1 MSKDTPD
8 TTNLPLNE
16 SSQSMQTSMDQF
28 SSFLSAPV
36 RKLDADEYT
45 ANDLDGVTESA
56 TGSGNLNFL
65 MMQAGQT
72 NEEMRNLNP
81 FDNVG
86 GGDVFGG
93 GIPGFDNNG
102 PLPGSGN
109 GGETAMD
116 RAFDP
121 ANEYD
126 SGLGSLNSG
135 GNLNSTAGSL
145 GAVTAAH
152 TATTPFSNI
161 SSISLSD
168 VHPANNG
175 NNGNNGNSGTSG
187 NNGTSGMNGTEG
199 PPGASGVNGTSG
211 TDGMD
216 GVDGDDGEV
225 TTIISNF
232 FNDLPF
238 DIGPIGISLDATL
251 DNLSNVTLDI
261 INGDTITN
269 VLDEAVNIA
278 PVLGPVEDMVGDI
291 LSDVS
296 LDAILDPF
304 QYDGSAND
312 FDLNL
317 ESGLNLLGIDLPGI
331 GIDIPLDPLERLVGD
346 LDVGLGLTN
355 NALDVPILGDILGD
369 GTADLD
375 LGVTGLENIIDTSF
389 INDAVQTVLN
399 PVENLI
405 GDIDIGAGLGLG
417 LLGGDLNDGGADTD
431 ITLPLDID
439 LIDTGLLTETVGVA
453 LDPLESIVGDIDLDL
468 GIGTDLL
475 GNIAPSMFDSEAG
488 GTGTDDLLSQIG
500 DNLSGTVADAN
511 LPIDVIDIPVDLEN
525 VALPDLPALD
535 ALPELPALG
544 GVLDPLGDIGP
555 GGDSTD
561 VLGGLVSL
569 LDIIDTVVAEA
580 DNAIDLLDSLPTSTG
595 GLDLGALTGGLD
607 GSAADSATTSGS
619 TTWTETLLPNVG
631 DLLGGGLAADPI
643 SIVPDP
649 IAVVPTISLPVIPT
663 LPVAPPTLGGGL
675 FGGGGGLF
683 G

>member
-1 MSKDTPD
+1 MSKETPD

-72 NEEMRNLNP
+72 NEEMRNLSP

-93 GIPGFDNNG
+93 GLPGFGGNG

-126 SGLGSLNSG
+126 SGLAGLNSG
-135 GNLNSTAGSL
+135 GSLNSTAGSL
-145 GAVTAAH
+145 GAVAAAH
-152 TATTPFSNI
+152 TAATPFSDISNI
-161 SSISLSD
+161 SFSD
-168 VHPANNG
+168 IQPVNNG
-175 NNGNNGNSGTSG
+175 NNGNNGNGGTNGINGISGD
-187 NNGTSGMNGTEG
+187 
-199 PPGASGVNGTSG
+199 NGTSG
-211 TDGMD
+211 TNGSDGID
-216 GVDGDDGEV
+216 GGPGEG
-225 TTIISNF
+225 TTIIN
-232 FNDLPF
+232 NVTNINEGDLTEIVNELPF
-238 DIGPIGISLDATL
+238 DLGPIGISLDATL
-251 DNLSNVTLDI
+251 DDLTNLTLDI

-269 VLDEAVNIA
+269 VLNEAVDIA
-278 PVLGPVEDMVGDI
+278 PVLGPVEDLVGNI

-304 QYDGSAND
+304 QYDGSADD

-346 LDVGLGLTN
+346 IDIGLGLAN
-355 NALDVPILGDILGD
+355 NALDVPILGDLLGD
-369 GTADLD
+369 GTSDLD
-375 LGVTGLENIIDTSF
+375 LGVAGLESIIDTSF
-389 INDAVQTVLN
+389 VNDAVQTIMN

-405 GDIDIGAGLGLG
+405 GDIDIGSGIGLG
-417 LLGGDLNDGGADTD
+417 LLGADLNEGGTDTD
-431 ITLPLDID
+431 ITIPLDIA
-439 LIDTGLLTETVGVA
+439 LIDNNLLGETIGIS

-468 GIGTDLL
+468 GAGINLL

-488 GTGTDDLLSQIG
+488 GTGTDDLLSQVG
-500 DNLSGTVADAN
+500 DNLSGLVEDAN
-511 LPIDVIDIPVDLEN
+511 LPIGEIDVPLDLEN
-525 VALPDLPALD
+525 I
-535 ALPELPALG
+535 ALPELPALAELPG
-544 GVLDPLGDIGP
+544 LPDTSGIIDSLGDIGP
-555 GGDSTD
+555 GGDPTD
-561 VLGGLVSL
+561 ILGGLGSL
-569 LDIIDTVVAEA
+569 LDVIDTVVSEV
-580 DNAIDLLDSLPTSTG
+580 DGAIDLLDSLPVNTG
-595 GLDLGALTGGLD
+595 GLDLGALTDGLGGGGAD
-607 GSAADSATTSGS
+607 GMTSSAT

-631 DLLGGGLAADPI
+631 DILGGGLAGDPT
-643 SIVPDP
+643 SIIPDP
-649 IAVVPTISLPVIPT
+649 IASVPSISLPVIPV
-663 LPVAPPTLGGGL
+663 LPIAPPVLGGGL